1 MQRLYE
7 PYAYSDAP
15 LEACVWNDV
24 PDLAPRPALE
34 SLQRCDVAIIGG
46 GFTGLSA
53 ALHLAE
59 RGVDVRV
66 LEAQRIGWGA
76 SGRNGGFCCLGGGKI
91 SSAGLIKQYGEDA
104 RQSYHDAEKSAV
116 ALVADLLTRHD
127 IRADRQSRG
136 ETVLAHTKRAMAA
149 LRQERP
155 LLKRDYGVTPTLHEA
170 DELRGLGMGGRFH
183 GGLTLPIGFGLNP
196 RKYVQGLVR
205 AAEANGATLHDAS
218 PVTAIKQNSGFTLT
232 IPTGTLTAKRLILAT
247 NGYSSE
253 DIPDWLRA
261 RYLPL
266 QSNVLA
272 TRPLTN
278 EELAAQG
285 WTTDQMAYDTR
296 HLLHYFRLLPDRR
309 FLFGMR
315 GGVYATPRAMA
326 RLKRKIHDD
335 FNAMFPAWKH
345 VERPYFWNG
354 LVCLARNRTPFVG
367 PIPEMPGAFAGLA
380 YHGNGVAMGSYA
392 GRLLADLAQ
401 GTSPDCPYPPP
412 FAAPPR
418 AFPFGRHRRALL
430 TGINAVLTLA
440 DL

>member
-1 MQRLYE
+1 MMQRLYE

-24 PDLAPRPALE
+24 PDPSPRAALE
-34 SLQRCDVAIIGG
+34 GAQSCDVAIIGG

-53 ALHLAE
+53 ALNLTDA
-59 RGVDVRV
+59 GVDVRV
-66 LEAQRIGWGA
+66 LEAKHIGWGA

-91 SSAGLIKQYGEDA
+91 SSTALVRRFGIAGKQAY
-104 RQSYHDAEKSAV
+104 RDAEKAAV
-116 ALVADLLTRHD
+116 ALVDDLLTRYT

-136 ETVLAHTKRAMAA
+136 ETVLAHTRRAMSA
-149 LRQERP
+149 LRGEVTS
-155 LLKRDYGVTPTLHEA
+155 LKQDYGVTPELHEA
-170 DELRGLGMGGRFH
+170 DELPGLGMGGRFH

-196 RKYVQGLVR
+196 RKYVQGLAHAVEQ
-205 AAEANGATLHDAS
+205 AGATLYDAS
-218 PVTAIKQNSGFTLT
+218 PVTSIRDGFTLT
-232 IPTGTLTAKRLILAT
+232 TPTGSLKAGRLILAT

-278 EELAAQG
+278 AELAAQG

-315 GGVYATPRAMA
+315 GGVFATPRAMA
-326 RLKRKIHDD
+326 RLRHKIHAD
-335 FNAMFPAWKH
+335 FNAMFPAWTQ
-345 VERPYFWNG
+345 VDRPYFWNG
-354 LVCLARNRTPFVG
+354 LVCLSRNLTPFIG

-380 YHGNGVAMGSYA
+380 FHGNGVAMGSYA

-401 GTSPDCPYPPP
+401 GKTPDQPYPPA
-412 FAAPPR
+412 FATPPAR
-418 AFPFGRHRRALL
+418 FPLGSHRRALL
-430 TGINAVLTLA
+430 TGINAALTLA

>member
-7 PYAYSDAP
+7 APAYSDAP
-15 LEACVWNDV
+15 LDHCVWNDV
-24 PDLAPRPALE
+24 PSLAPRPALE
-34 SLQRCDVAIIGG
+34 GAQRCDVAIIGG
-46 GFTGLSA
+46 GYTGLSA

-59 RGVDVRV
+59 NGIDARV
-66 LEAQRIGWGA
+66 IEAKRIGWGA

-91 SSAGLIKQYGEDA
+91 GSAALTRLYGPEG
-104 RQSYHDAEKSAV
+104 RQAYRDAEKAAV

-136 ETVLAHTKRAMAA
+136 ETTLAHSKRAMQG
-149 LRQERP
+149 LRDEVKI
-155 LLKRDYGVTPTLHEA
+155 LKRDYGVMPDLHEA
-170 DELRGLGMGGRFH
+170 DELPSLGMRGRFH

-196 RKYVQGLVR
+196 RKYVHGLAS
-205 AAEANGATLHDAS
+205 AAETRGATLHDAS
-218 PVTAIKQNSGFTLT
+218 PVTEISRGNGFTLT
-232 IPTGTLTAKRLILAT
+232 TPQGRLTARRLILAT

-278 EELAAQG
+278 QELAAQG
-285 WTTDQMAYDTR
+285 WTTDQMAYDSR

-309 FLFGMR
+309 FLFDMR
-315 GGVYATPRAMA
+315 GGVYATPRATA
-326 RLKRKIHDD
+326 RLRRRIHAD
-335 FNAMFPAWKH
+335 FNRLFPAWRA

-354 LVCLARNRTPFVG
+354 LVCLARNRTPFIG
-367 PIPEMPGAFAGLA
+367 PIPEMPGAYAGLA
-380 YHGNGVAMGSYA
+380 FHGNGVAMGSYA
-392 GRLLADLAQ
+392 GRLLADLVQ
-401 GTSPDCPYPPP
+401 GRTPDLPYPPA
-412 FAAPPR
+412 FATAPAR
-418 AFPFGRHRRALL
+418 FPLGRRRRALL
-430 TGINAVLTLA
+430 TGINAALALA

>member
-24 PDLAPRPALE
+24 PTPSPRPALDGA
-34 SLQRCDVAIIGG
+34 QICDVAIIGG

-59 RGVDVRV
+59 AGVDVRV
-66 LEAQRIGWGA
+66 LEAKRIGWGA

-91 SSAGLIKQYGEDA
+91 SSAALVKRYGLDGKQAY
-104 RQSYHDAEKSAV
+104 RDAEKGAV
-116 ALVADLLTRHD
+116 ALVAELLTRHN

-136 ETVLAHTKRAMAA
+136 ETVLAHTKRAMTA
-149 LRQERP
+149 LRGEVTS
-155 LLKRDYGVTPTLHEA
+155 LKQDYGVSPDLHEA
-170 DELRGLGMGGRFH
+170 DELPGLGMGGRFF

-196 RKYVQGLVR
+196 RKYVQGLAR
-205 AAEANGATLHDAS
+205 AAEAAGAALYDAS
-218 PVTAIKQNSGFTLT
+218 PVTAIREGFTLIT
-232 IPTGTLTAKRLILAT
+232 PTGTLTARRLILAT

-253 DIPDWLRA
+253 DIPDWLHA

-278 EELAAQG
+278 EELATQG

-315 GGVYATPRAMA
+315 GGVFATPRAMA
-326 RLKRKIHDD
+326 RLRRKIHAD
-335 FNAMFPAWKH
+335 FNRLFPEWKD
-345 VERPYFWNG
+345 VERPHFWNG
-354 LVCLARNRTPFVG
+354 LVCLARNRTPFIG

-380 YHGNGVAMGSYA
+380 FHGNGVAMGSYA
-392 GRLLADLAQ
+392 GRLLADLVQ
-401 GTSPDCPYPPP
+401 NKVPDLPYPPA
-412 FAAPPR
+412 FAAKPAR
-418 AFPFGRHRRALL
+418 FPLGRHRRALL
-430 TGINAVLTLA
+430 TGVNAALTLA

>member
-1 MQRLYE
+1 MQRVYE

-24 PDLAPRPALE
+24 PSPAPRPALDGA
-34 SLQRCDVAIIGG
+34 QRCNVAIIGG

-59 RGVDVRV
+59 QGADVRV
-66 LEAQRIGWGA
+66 LEAKRIGWGA

-91 SSAGLIKQYGEDA
+91 SSAALVKRHGIAG
-104 RQSYHDAEKSAV
+104 RQAYRDAEKAAV
-116 ALVADLLTRHD
+116 ALVADLLDRHN

-136 ETVLAHTKRAMAA
+136 ETVLAHTRRAMKA
-149 LRQERP
+149 LRSEVHGLNQ
-155 LLKRDYGVTPTLHEA
+155 DYGVTPDLHEA
-170 DELRGLGMGGRFH
+170 DELPGLGMGGRFF

-196 RKYVQGLVR
+196 RKYVHSLAR
-205 AAEANGATLHDAS
+205 AAEAAGAVLHDAS
-218 PVTAIKQNSGFTLT
+218 PVTAIREGFTLIT
-232 IPTGTLTAKRLILAT
+232 PTGKLTARRLILAT
-247 NGYSSE
+247 NGYSSD

-278 EELAAQG
+278 AELAAQG
-285 WTTDQMAYDTR
+285 WTSDQMAYDTR

-326 RLKRKIHDD
+326 RLRRKIHAD
-335 FNAMFPAWKH
+335 FNAMFPEWRD
-345 VERPYFWNG
+345 VERPHFWNG
-354 LVCLARNRTPFVG
+354 LVCLARNRTPFIG
-367 PIPEMPGAFAGLA
+367 PIPEMPGAFAGFA
-380 YHGNGVAMGSYA
+380 FHGNGVAMGSYA
-392 GRLLADLAQ
+392 GRLLADLALDK
-401 GTSPDCPYPPP
+401 TPDQPFPTAFATPP
-412 FAAPPR
+412 AR
-418 AFPFGRHRRALL
+418 FPLGRLRRALL
-430 TGINAVLTLA
+430 TGINAALTLA